1 MVYRRETEYKVLLS
15 QSKVLVG
22 KLCCPSKMY
31 LLKIKIKQ
39 PVMQSLFKQTPH
51 AQIFKRVLLFI
62 FTVSSGLFA

>member
-1 MVYRRETEYKVLLS
+1 MVCRKETEYEVLLS

-22 KLCCPSKMY
+22 KLCCLSKMY
-31 LLKIKIKQ
+31 LLKIKIKKLL
-39 PVMQSLFKQTPH
+39 MQSLFKQTPH